1 MIIIGIV
8 TFVVTL
14 ILGII
19 AKKNPKFNNYLIPIQ
34 NIVVGIIATFIE
46 YLITKN
52 LNLSITVVGLFAGGT
67 YDLVYNLNK
76 LLNIQK
82 EKV

>member
-1 MIIIGIV
+1 MDISIIIGIV

-46 YLITKN
+46 YLITK
-52 LNLSITVVGLFAGGT
+52 
-67 YDLVYNLNK
+67 K
-76 LLNIQK
+76 LKPVNNSSGIICWWYI
-82 EKV
+82 